1 MHAYINFSY
10 FFQILLI
17 LGVILRSLKHDE
29 LYVCFVKMLHC
40 VKDISFIIACSWQ
53 LKATN
58 KVATSKE
65 EEKKRRG
72 GKVERYRI
80 SQSQMASS

>member
-1 MHAYINFSY
+1 
-10 FFQILLI
+10 
-17 LGVILRSLKHDE
+17 
-29 LYVCFVKMLHC
+29 MLHC
-40 VKDISFIIACSWQ
+40 VKDISFFTACSWQ

-72 GKVERYRI
+72 GKVERYRNI
-80 SQSQMASS
+80 SISNGVLVNRQLYKVRVIRWGRPAFRR

>member
-1 MHAYINFSY
+1 MYLATQSY
-10 FFQILLI
+10 KQ
-17 LGVILRSLKHDE
+17 GGDE
-29 LYVCFVKMLHC
+29 
-40 VKDISFIIACSWQ
+40 Q
-53 LKATN
+53 
-58 KVATSKE
+58 SKE